1 MQTYLFS
8 IQPKWCEKIFSG
20 KKTIEVRKTAPKPPF
35 KVVVYCTK
43 RKFSHRKPYL
53 YVNEKKAR
61 EGVYN
66 SKNKFSAW
74 SECRETLCINAG
86 SYCEFEAFL
95 THGKVIGEFIC
106 NEVSEYRCK
115 KNKDGASEFTIS
127 EKDFKDM
134 AIDGFDLFDYADGKD
149 IYGIHITD
157 LKLYD
162 KPKELGEFYSIKQ
175 CKPEYSPFGYQW
187 TWEDRHKR
195 NTGGRKNAYR
205 PVPIEC
211 HRCKSL
217 VGGKDY
223 LDEKSGCILFDYE
236 CISNYHKPLARPPQ
250 SYMRI
255 QDTKEVENG

>member
-1 MQTYLFS
+1 MQTILMS
-8 IQPKWCEKIFSG
+8 IHPKWCEKIFSG
-20 KKTIEVRKTAPKPPF
+20 EKTIEVRKTAPKPPF

-43 RKFSHRKPYL
+43 GKPNL
-53 YVNEKKAR
+53 YIPQEHNCFPMDEASQPYFA
-61 EGVYN
+61 EEPILQ
-66 SKNKFSAW
+66 
-74 SECRETLCINAG
+74 ECDNLAN
-86 SYCEFEAFL
+86 
-95 THGKVIGEFIC
+95 GKVIGEFIV
-106 NEVSEYRCK
+106 NEVDKAEVTS
-115 KNKDGASEFTIS
+115 DGINTDGICSSCFI
-127 EKDFKDM
+127 DM
-134 AIDGFDLFDYADGKD
+134 PKATCLTLEELQAYAKIGND
-149 IYGIHITD
+149 IKLLHITAPV
-157 LKLYD
+157 LYD
-162 KPKELGEFYSIKQ
+162 KPRELGEFYSIKQ

-195 NTGGRKNAYR
+195 KTGGWENEYR

-255 QDTKEVENG
+255 EEV

>member
-1 MQTYLFS
+1 METILMS
-8 IQPKWCEKIFSG
+8 IHPKWCEKIFNG
-20 KKTIEVRKTAPKPPF
+20 EKTIEVRKTAPKPPF

-43 RKFSHRKPYL
+43 GKPNL
-53 YVNEKKAR
+53 YIPQEHNCFPMDEASQPYFA
-61 EGVYN
+61 EEPILQ
-66 SKNKFSAW
+66 
-74 SECRETLCINAG
+74 ECDNLAN
-86 SYCEFEAFL
+86 
-95 THGKVIGEFIC
+95 GKVIGEFIC
-106 NEVSEYRCK
+106 DKV
-115 KNKDGASEFTIS
+115 DTIS
-127 EKDFKDM
+127 VHNDTVYSVNNLFADKLKNMCLTVAELKEYLGAKNNGY
-134 AIDGFDLFDYADGKD
+134 AI
-149 IYGIHITD
+149 GITAPV
-157 LKLYD
+157 LYD

-195 NTGGRKNAYR
+195 KTGGWENEYR

-255 QDTKEVENG
+255 EEV

>member
-1 MQTYLFS
+1 MNTYLFS
-8 IQPKWCEKIFSG
+8 IQPKWCEKIFNG
-20 KKTIEVRKTAPKPPF
+20 EKTIEVRKTAPKPPF

-43 RKFSHRKPYL
+43 G
-53 YVNEKKAR
+53 N
-61 EGVYN
+61 G
-66 SKNKFSAW
+66 
-74 SECRETLCINAG
+74 
-86 SYCEFEAFL
+86 FL
-95 THGKVIGEFIC
+95 TRYLGDLKHNKRLDSFLKNTDLVDHLNGKVIGEFIC
-106 NEVSEYRCK
+106 ERVSKYSDADLSYFEFARELNGIDKYPIENGACLTIKQMHEYS
-115 KNKDGASEFTIS
+115 NKGIS
-127 EKDFKDM
+127 
-134 AIDGFDLFDYADGKD
+134 AIK
-149 IYGIHITD
+149 ITAPI
-157 LKLYD
+157 LYD

-195 NTGGRKNAYR
+195 NTGGWNNKYR

-250 SYMRI
+250 SYMWI
-255 QDTKEVENG
+255 QDPKEV